1 MPVPRPPSP
10 QPRALAPTRCPAH
23 GSGPAPVPLACPPP
37 RQLTLRSPTPQTQ
50 DGKTANMGGGYFS
63 TDASVNPQMHN
74 WNAVFLRYCD
84 GGSFSGSNATV
95 TNYGGDPTKPLW
107 FRGKHV
113 LKADMNDL
121 LANRGLAKAT
131 DVVVSG
137 CSAGEPRCRWLV
149 AALLCLPAPLLCR
162 PMLLTSAAD
171 AVPHPPHP
179 LHRRWPGDLPPRG
192 PLGGCSKGGG
202 PRR

>member
-1 MPVPRPPSP
+1 MLQPSRLPGTRPGRFRIDKPGQIQGRVTRCRCPSP
-10 QPRALAPTRCPAH
+10 STQPRALAPARCPAH

-137 CSAGEPRCRWLV
+137 CSAGAPRCRWLV
-149 AALLCLPAPLLCR
+149 APCSAYPRLC
-162 PMLLTSAAD
+162 SAA
-171 AVPHPPHP
+171 P
-179 LHRRWPGDLPPRG
+179 
-192 PLGGCSKGGG
+192 CC
-202 PRR
+202 